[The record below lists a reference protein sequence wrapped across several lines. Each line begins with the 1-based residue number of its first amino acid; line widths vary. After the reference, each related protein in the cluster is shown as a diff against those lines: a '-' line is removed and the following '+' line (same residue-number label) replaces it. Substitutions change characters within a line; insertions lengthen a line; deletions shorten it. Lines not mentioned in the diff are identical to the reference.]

1 MSSNNYY
8 NAPSGGS
15 NIPPYPQGQ
24 QDNNPYHQ
32 QQQSHPM
39 ENPWQDQQ
47 GHAPAGMQQY
57 QGQGLQQA
65 YPDQS
70 QYYQPPPGPPPGH
83 GQQHPGGGDFAPGDI
98 QPPRRT
104 GTFKESDFV
113 PEGERGEQREAME
126 QFEMG
131 RPQTNEDR
139 DMEDLQ
145 REFPSVDGSLIAALY
160 GDSGKSAGATREMLR
175 ELAASQ

>member
-1 MSSNNYY
+1 MGMSSNNYY

-15 NIPPYPQGQ
+15 NIPPYPQG
-24 QDNNPYHQ
+24 
-32 QQQSHPM
+32 
-39 ENPWQDQQ
+39 QQ

-113 PEGERGEQREAME
+113 PESERGEQREAME

-131 RPQTNEDR
+131 RPQSNEDR

-160 GDSGKSAGATREMLR
+160 
-175 ELAASQ
+175 